1 MILYSCMSPVPTG
14 LLFLRKFN
22 KTSMLD
28 LKTFKSALEQL
39 EEEQKNSKEK
49 YSDAIEQAMAAANTK
64 IMAKRTN
71 HSSQIRP
78 GNRQD
83 GFLP

>member
-1 MILYSCMSPVPTG
+1 MILYSCMSPVATG

-39 EEEQKNSKEK
+39 EGEKIPKKNIQMS
-49 YSDAIEQAMAAANTK
+49 IEQAMARNTK

-83 GFLP
+83 GFFQ